1 MTADF
6 GAVCGSCD
14 MLENLDHCFGH
25 RDVKSP
31 GDATQTYDKGI
42 KVKESAYLKSGLDV
56 IPVYPWMF
64 SEDWRGYLMR
74 ELKRRTIRSYRS
86 LPTKPYIR
94 CPIRNYQR
102 RG

>member
-56 IPVYPWMF
+56 IPVARI
-64 SEDWRGYLMR
+64 SHERAETAHNQIL
-74 ELKRRTIRSYRS
+74 S
-86 LPTKPYIR
+86 
-94 CPIRNYQR
+94 
-102 RG
+102 